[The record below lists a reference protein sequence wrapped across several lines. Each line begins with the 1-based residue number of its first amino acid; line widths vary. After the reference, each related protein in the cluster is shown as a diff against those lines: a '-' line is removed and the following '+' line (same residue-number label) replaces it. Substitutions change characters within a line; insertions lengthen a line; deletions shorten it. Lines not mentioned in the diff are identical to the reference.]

1 MKAKQVLPVV
11 LAAWCGCA
19 LWALHSLKA
28 QALKIETDDESVEAD
43 DNDDDGD
50 ADGDDERGSFGAV
63 WSQRDQAYAV
73 GERGAIFH
81 SGDGGRVWVRQ
92 QTGVDEDLRAVW
104 GARPGQVW
112 AVGDEGRILHEV
124 APGVWRAEES
134 GTDADLYAV
143 WGSGADDLWAAGDEG
158 VVLHSSDG
166 GARWQRVD
174 SGTDEDLRAI
184 SGAAGGVY
192 VAGENGVLKRLG
204 SRSAAMS
211 TNGGAPAPRG

>member
-28 QALKIETDDESVEAD
+28 HALKIEIDDEET
-43 DNDDDGD
+43 
-50 ADGDDERGSFGAV
+50 ADGDDSDDDSDDQAESSFGAV

-73 GERGAIFH
+73 GERGAVYH

-92 QTGVDEDLRAVW
+92 ETGVDDDLRAVW

-112 AVGDEGRILHEV
+112 AVGDGGRILHEV
-124 APGVWRAEES
+124 NDGVWRAEES

-143 WGSGADDLWAAGDEG
+143 WGTGADDLWAAGDDG
-158 VVLHSSDG
+158 VVLHSADG
-166 GARWQRVD
+166 GTRWQRVD

-204 SRSAAMS
+204 SRSAAVS
-211 TNGGAPAPRG
+211 TSGGAPAPRG